1 MLWELKKIW
10 YRIYQRVF
18 KVAMCFMDWSEPQLL
33 EGAGSVLKLPEFIKS
48 KGVNKVLVVTDKGLM
63 SLNLLDPLFKK
74 LEEVGV
80 EYVVY
85 DGVQPNPTIPNIE
98 ECKDMYVQN
107 NCQGIIAFGGGS
119 SMDCAKAA
127 GARVVKPKQSVRAMR
142 GQLKVHKALPP
153 FFAVPT
159 TAGTGSETTVAAVV
173 TDLKLTRRMPLTI
186 LVSDLSTLYLTL
198 NLQ

>member
-33 EGAGSVLKLPEFIKS
+33 EGAGSILKLPEFIKS

-119 SMDCAKAA
+119 SMD
-127 GARVVKPKQSVRAMR
+127 
-142 GQLKVHKALPP
+142 
-153 FFAVPT
+153 
-159 TAGTGSETTVAAVV
+159 
-173 TDLKLTRRMPLTI
+173 
-186 LVSDLSTLYLTL
+186 
-198 NLQ
+198 

>member
-85 DGVQPNPTIPNIE
+85 DGVQPT
-98 ECKDMYVQN
+98 
-107 NCQGIIAFGGGS
+107 
-119 SMDCAKAA
+119 
-127 GARVVKPKQSVRAMR
+127 
-142 GQLKVHKALPP
+142 L
-153 FFAVPT
+153 
-159 TAGTGSETTVAAVV
+159 
-173 TDLKLTRRMPLTI
+173 
-186 LVSDLSTLYLTL
+186 LYLTL
-198 NLQ
+198 KNVRICMFKTTVRAL

>member
-1 MLWELKKIW
+1 
-10 YRIYQRVF
+10 
-18 KVAMCFMDWSEPQLL
+18 
-33 EGAGSVLKLPEFIKS
+33 
-48 KGVNKVLVVTDKGLM
+48 M

-127 GARVVKPKQSVRAMR
+127 GARVVKHFRRSSLFLQQQVQVRKQ
-142 GQLKVHKALPP
+142 L
-153 FFAVPT
+153 
-159 TAGTGSETTVAAVV
+159 
-173 TDLKLTRRMPLTI
+173 
-186 LVSDLSTLYLTL
+186 
-198 NLQ
+198 